1 MGNILQRMKKEEKD
15 LFSIAER
22 YYSILSAVNGLTL
35 TPREIQLIAFTAV
48 KGNISYANNRKEF
61 CEKHDTTSATINNL
75 VYRLK
80 KLGVFIKD
88 GGKIKVN
95 PIIVLDFAKPIVLEI
110 KLLNG
115 EAKESV
121 G

>member
-1 MGNILQRMKKEEKD
+1 MGNILQRMKREEKG

-22 YYSILSAVNGLTL
+22 YYDILSAVNQLHL
-35 TPREIQLIAFTAV
+35 TPREIQLVAYTAI

-61 CEKHDTTSATINNL
+61 CQKHNTTSATINNL

-80 KLGVFIKD
+80 KLGVFIKE

-95 PIIVLDFAKPIVLEI
+95 PVIVLDFSKPIVLEI

-115 EAKESV
+115 EA
-121 G
+121 